1 MAAVNLL
8 FQEGLA
14 DTDLLFGA
22 IEAGNQNLL
31 PLGGASTLPAP
42 TLAGP
47 LLVGPLPLASA
58 AILAAPR
65 GPIVLTYDVAVHRG
79 PGHTPRL
86 PQQTARRRSRGIALP
101 SQQAAILAP
110 GVRLP
115 ASAAQSIDRDH
126 RSPWQTPAR
135 DRRPSAALPW
145 GAGARRSQ
153 RYDVSWQSLLAHL
166 RPASTLPFGA
176 AVLHSAE
183 RVASVWHPLDR
194 HLRPQIVVPW
204 GTGMR
209 LGPFLDSRF
218 QIGRPVLRVLRLPW
232 QAAWLP
238 RHGSSPDPPDPSGP
252 GAGYV
257 PPIGDQ
263 VHLLFDESL
272 PVTTHLLFGGPHIY
286 RPRARVII
294 PLQRSYLVVNE
305 VTLIRTAN
313 HLALPALSLSLEID
327 VDTWVWGWQASLPAS
342 SLDDVLP
349 AAPGAPVE
357 LEARV
362 NGVNFLLLAEKVTR
376 ERSFASG
383 RITVSGRGIA
393 AELGDPYAAA
403 VSRTNTTD
411 KLAQQLANAAL
422 TVNGVG
428 IGWTVDWQLTDW
440 LVPAGVWSHTGSPIE
455 AVTRIAEAA
464 GGYVQAAAADRT
476 LIVRHRY
483 PIVPWDWPLQT
494 PDFSLPAAVTLRE
507 SVEWIERPAYNAVYV
522 SGEGAGVLARVRRSG
537 TAGDFLAPM
546 VTDPLNTASQAAS
559 QRGRAILADTGPQI
573 RLTLETP
580 ILPEVGIYPVG
591 SMVQFTD
598 HGASKMG
605 LVRALS
611 LQAAFPRV
619 RQILEIE
626 CRE

>member
-22 IEAGNQNLL
+22 VESGNENLL

-42 TLAGP
+42 ILAAP
-47 LLVGPLPLASA
+47 LLVGPLPLGSA
-58 AILAAPR
+58 ALLAAPQ

-79 PGHTPRL
+79 PGHYPRL
-86 PQQTARRRSRGIALP
+86 PQQDARRLSRGMALP
-101 SQQAAILAP
+101 YQQAAILAQ

-115 ASAAQSIDRDH
+115 ARAGQALDRDQS
-126 RSPWQTPAR
+126 SPWQTPSR
-135 DRRPSAALPW
+135 DRRPGAALPW
-145 GAGARRSQ
+145 GAGERRSP
-153 RYDVSWQSLLAHL
+153 RYDFSWQSMLAHL
-166 RPASTLPFGA
+166 RPASALPFSA
-176 AVLHSAE
+176 AVGHSAQ
-183 RVASVWHPLDR
+183 RVASGWHPLER

-204 GTGMR
+204 GEGVHLST
-209 LGPFLDSRF
+209 FLDSPF
-218 QIGRPVLRVLRLPW
+218 QVGRPVLRALRIPW
-232 QAAWLP
+232 GLAWLP
-238 RHGSSPDPPDPSGP
+238 RHGISPDPPDPPGP

-257 PPIGDQ
+257 PPPGDQ
-263 VHLLFDESL
+263 VHLLFDESA
-272 PVTTHLLFGGPHIY
+272 PVTTHLLFGGPHLY

-294 PLQRSYLVVNE
+294 PIQRSYLVVNE
-305 VTLIRTAN
+305 VTLIRTDN
-313 HLALPALSLSLEID
+313 NLALPALSLSLEID

-357 LEARV
+357 LEATV

-411 KLAQQLANAAL
+411 KTAQQLANAAL
-422 TVNGVG
+422 TVNNVP

-440 LVPAGVWSHTGSPIE
+440 LVPAGVWSHTGSHID

-464 GGYVQAAAADRT
+464 GGYVQAAPATRT

-494 PDFSLPAAVTLRE
+494 PDFSLPSAVTLRE
-507 SVEWIERPAYNAVYV
+507 SVEWLERPAYNAVYV
-522 SGEGAGVLARVRRSG
+522 SGEGAGVLARVRRAG
-537 TAGDFLAPM
+537 TAGDFVAPM
-546 VTDPLNTASQAAS
+546 VTDQLNTASQAAS

-580 ILPEVGIYPVG
+580 ILPAVGLYPVG
-591 SMVQFTD
+591 SLVEFTD
-598 HGASKMG
+598 NGTSKMG
-605 LVRALS
+605 LVRSLS
-611 LQAAFPRV
+611 IQAAFPRV
-619 RQILEIE
+619 RQTIE
-626 CRE
+626 VDCRE